1 MSDQLQ
7 QLAEQIIANAP
18 EEWREALRQVYDSAK
33 GGSLAALELAQSE
46 EAEEAD
52 ENEDT

>member
-46 EAEEAD
+46 EAD

>member
-18 EEWREALRQVYDSAK
+18 KEWREALRQVYDSAK
-33 GGSLAALELAQSE
+33 GGSLAAFELVTEDSEDILETTK
-46 EAEEAD
+46 D
-52 ENEDT
+52 I